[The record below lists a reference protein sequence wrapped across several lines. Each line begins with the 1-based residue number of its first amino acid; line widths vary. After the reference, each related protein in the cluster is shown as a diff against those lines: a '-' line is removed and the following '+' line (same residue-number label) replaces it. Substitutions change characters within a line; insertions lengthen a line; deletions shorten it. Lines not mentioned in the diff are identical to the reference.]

1 MWPWNK
7 EKGLRPLVQHS
18 LQADSF
24 ISRGNVIYQQWKY
37 NLSAVVVHSR
47 FSDTEMQFITC
58 RNVISTL
65 EQ

>member
-1 MWPWNK
+1 VALEQRKTFATLPAA
-7 EKGLRPLVQHS
+7 H
-18 LQADSF
+18 LQADSV
-24 ISRGNVIYQQWKY
+24 ISRGNAIYQRWKY